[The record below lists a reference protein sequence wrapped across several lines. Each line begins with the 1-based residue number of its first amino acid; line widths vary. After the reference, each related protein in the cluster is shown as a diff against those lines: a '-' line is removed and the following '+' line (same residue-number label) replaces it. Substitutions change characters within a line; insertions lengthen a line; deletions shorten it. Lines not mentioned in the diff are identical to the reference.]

1 MGASS
6 TVKLV
11 AKMAILW
18 ICLAAGGRASFA
30 AGARAAK
37 PGADQAVSAATTL
50 LRVRFLLG
58 YLPVVEGTVGG
69 RARQNIMIDT
79 GSSPAVVDAGLARS
93 LGLESTPATMALFD
107 GTIPATEVWIPEL
120 QVGPIRKRSV
130 PAIVQDLSYLKH
142 FGIPIAAIVGLD
154 VLGDVSFRLDY
165 EARRL
170 TFGEFAAEG
179 IAVPAAEDWP
189 FVVVDAQVQKQRMR
203 LLVDTGAAGLVL
215 FDGHVTAPLAP
226 YRMARKA
233 NADNLGGRVP
243 ASALPDVQ
251 LIVLGKRVRVDTAFL
266 VRDGGKMRRFDGL
279 LPIGALGFRLLSY
292 DHEARTLYLKR

>member
-11 AKMAILW
+11 AKMAILGV
-18 ICLAAGGRASFA
+18 CLAATAGVSFGA
-30 AGARAAK
+30 AAPAAK
-37 PGADQAVSAATTL
+37 PAADQPVSGAITV

-58 YLPVVEGTVGG
+58 YLPVVEGTIGG

-79 GSSPAVVDAGLARS
+79 GSSPAVLDAGLAHS
-93 LGLESTPATMALFD
+93 LSLESVPATMDLFD
-107 GTIPATEVWIPEL
+107 GTTRVAGVWIPEL
-120 QVGPIRKRSV
+120 QVGPVRKRSV
-130 PAIVQDLSYLKH
+130 PAIVRDLSYLKH

-179 IAVPAAEDWP
+179 IAVPAGDDWP

-215 FDGHVTAPLAP
+215 FDGHITVPLVP
-226 YRMARKA
+226 YGMAKKA
-233 NADNLGGRVP
+233 SANNLGGRVP
-243 ASALPDVQ
+243 ATALSDLQ
-251 LIVLGKRVRVDTAFL
+251 LIVHGKRVHVDTAFL
-266 VRDGGKMRRFDGL
+266 VRDGGEMSVFDGL
-279 LPIGALGFRLLSY
+279 LPIGALGFRILSY